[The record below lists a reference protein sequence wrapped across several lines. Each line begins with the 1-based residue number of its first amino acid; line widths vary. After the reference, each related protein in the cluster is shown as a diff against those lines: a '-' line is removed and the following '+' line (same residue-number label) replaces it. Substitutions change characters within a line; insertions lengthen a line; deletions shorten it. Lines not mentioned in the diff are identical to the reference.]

1 VTVFSDRFPQCIVNL
16 KQPRLFMFAGI
27 LLVFF
32 GLILFR
38 PLSLNPDW
46 SLDIMDW
53 LHWAG
58 IAALILLSGAS
69 LLALKWFRQKVT
81 YHWLDLHCLSSAASA
96 GLALVHSRTRAA
108 VILPIHYHSFLTLG
122 LLLVLALSG
131 ALIRLYPGSFHVR
144 KYWRIFHL
152 PLSVGF
158 YVTFLYHV
166 VVKLGVI

>member
-1 VTVFSDRFPQCIVNL
+1 VTVFSIRFPSIIVN
-16 KQPRLFMFAGI
+16 PRQSRLLMFAGI

-38 PLSLNPDW
+38 PLIFNPDW
-46 SLDIMDW
+46 SLDVKDW

-69 LLALKWFRQKVT
+69 LLAFRKFRYNVT
-81 YHWLDLHCLSSAASA
+81 PRWLDVHCISSAASA

-108 VILPIHYHSFLTLG
+108 VILPVHYHSFLTLG

-131 ALIRLYPGSFHVR
+131 ALIRLYPGSPQVQ
-144 KYWRIFHL
+144 KYWRLFHL
-152 PLSVGF
+152 PLSGSF
-158 YVTFLYHV
+158 YVTLLYHV